1 MYIGHHIFKE
11 LIKICHPVPTV
22 ASTPPPSLIYNERN
36 ALRYVAG
43 YIPRLLKKKLST
55 SSHPLKKDIILCIS
69 DLLADD
75 GDEEDDD
82 DDSHDWVDLVDRGD
96 LTLVNNKTFDVFVAI
111 EYEVRNRLGKDME
124 LTDAVMKEIAES
136 DQVAFFWSLLNEE
149 WQEESSVAL
158 LHMVVSQF
166 LKIRGF
172 SYASSWIENFKATHF
187 QELVGYYF

>member
-1 MYIGHHIFKE
+1 M
-11 LIKICHPVPTV
+11 
-22 ASTPPPSLIYNERN
+22 
-36 ALRYVAG
+36 
-43 YIPRLLKKKLST
+43 KKKLST
-55 SSHPLKKDIILCIS
+55 STHPLKKDIILCIS

-82 DDSHDWVDLVDRGD
+82 DDSHDWVDLVDRGG

-166 LKIRGF
+166 FGF
-172 SYASSWIENFKATHF
+172 SYASSWIENFKATHKKTT
-187 QELVGYYF
+187 QKSKGIRKQLISESSSSECHPNHLKY